1 MSRGVRVSIGKR
13 LREARLAARFRSQ
26 GDLADAIGIK
36 RESQNRFESG
46 RQTPGGDYLA
56 KAAEA
61 GLDVIYVLTGIRGAL
76 STEEAALLDNYRAAC
91 ADQQAKLLET
101 SRTFASAP
109 APGKKAK
116 AP

>member
-13 LREARLAARFRSQ
+13 LKEARIAARYRTQ

-56 KAAEA
+56 KVAEA
-61 GLDVIYVLTGIRGAL
+61 GLDVVFILTGNATAL
-76 STEEAALLDNYRAAC
+76 SPEETALLNNYRAAC
-91 ADQQAKLLET
+91 ANQKLQLLDA
-101 SRTFASAP
+101 SRALAVGVKN
-109 APGKKAK
+109 GKAATK
-116 AP
+116 

>member
-13 LREARLAARFRSQ
+13 LKEARIAARYRTQ

-56 KAAEA
+56 KVAEA
-61 GLDVIYVLTGIRGAL
+61 GLDVVFILTGNAAAL
-76 STEEAALLDNYRAAC
+76 SPEEKALLNNYRAAC
-91 ADQQAKLLET
+91 AEQRAKLMKV
-101 SRTFASAP
+101 SSALSLSDKSD
-109 APGKKAK
+109 AKAK
-116 AP
+116 G